1 MDRVIKQFVQ
11 RAVLLL
17 LKFLRYVVIHHYIAR
32 VFDSFIMEA
41 LVIWINS
48 IFREEEEEGGQGEQ
62 GGEGSQGGRHGGV

>member
-17 LKFLRYVVIHHYIAR
+17 LKFLRYVVIHHYIAGM
-32 VFDSFIMEA
+32 FDSFIMEP
-41 LVIWINS
+41 LVMWINS

-62 GGEGSQGGRHGGV
+62 GGEGS